1 MRCLH
6 TTARTANNSKTGLH
20 QQITCTPDAG
30 TSQMPCKAHSANS
43 GSMLGT
49 LCSTAGSRPRLS
61 GVENMAGYSEWI
73 KGSKVPHPVCLIIS
87 LATAANVATPFG
99 TLTAYKSGKSQSL
112 WSSCRSKLHCC
123 KSWRAQKAQAGC
135 FHSCCKTAII

>member
-1 MRCLH
+1 
-6 TTARTANNSKTGLH
+6 
-20 QQITCTPDAG
+20 
-30 TSQMPCKAHSANS
+30 MPCKAHLANN

-87 LATAANVATPFG
+87 LAMAANVATPFG
-99 TLTAYKSGKSQSL
+99 TLIAYIRQKSSFSLAAGPTCTAANHGEPKKPSWMLLQLLQDCRDLVEALSATQSGGTS
-112 WSSCRSKLHCC
+112 
-123 KSWRAQKAQAGC
+123 
-135 FHSCCKTAII
+135 